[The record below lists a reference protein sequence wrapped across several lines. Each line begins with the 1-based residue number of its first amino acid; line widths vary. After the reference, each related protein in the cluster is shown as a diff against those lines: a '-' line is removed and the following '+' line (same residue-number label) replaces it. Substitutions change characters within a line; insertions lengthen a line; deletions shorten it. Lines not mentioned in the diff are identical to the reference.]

1 MVKMKKKSS
10 TVNKAMDKSL
20 ASGKEVEQLK
30 IHKQKEEEVLQKVR
44 LMKKDPVLNIL
55 GNYTQDF

>member
-44 LMKKDPVLNIL
+44 LMKEDHVL
-55 GNYTQDF
+55 